1 MARKSDEI
9 RIRGLRVF
17 AHHGVFE
24 EETRLGQMFVVNA
37 TLYTSTR
44 QGGLADALEQTISYA
59 DVCVFLTEYLQKNTW
74 KLLEA
79 AVEHACRALLLR
91 FPLINEVE
99 LELMKPS
106 APIPL
111 PFDSVSVCV
120 RRGWHR
126 AFVALGSNMGDKQ
139 GYLDGAVE
147 ALRADECVRVKK
159 VSAYRV
165 TEPYGGV
172 EQDDFLNA
180 AMEIETLYDPEE
192 LLDALHVL
200 EQAARRE
207 RLVHW
212 GPRTLDLDILFY
224 DDLVQDDPAL
234 ILPHPDLQNRD
245 FVLDPMVELAP
256 NFVHPVLHKTMRQ
269 LLDALSSDSN

>member
-79 AVEHACRALLLR
+79 AVEHACRALLLK
-91 FPLINEVE
+91 FPLIHEVE
-99 LELMKPS
+99 LEMEKPS

-159 VSAYRV
+159 VSSYRV

-245 FVLDPMVELAP
+245 FVLGPMVELAP

>member
-79 AVEHACRALLLR
+79 AVEHACRALLLK
-91 FPLINEVE
+91 FPLIHEVE
-99 LELMKPS
+99 LEMEKPS

>member
-9 RIRGLRVF
+9 RIRGLRIF

-79 AVEHACRALLLR
+79 AVEHACRALLLK

-111 PFDSVSVCV
+111 PFDSVSVRV

-139 GYLDGAVE
+139 GYLNGAVD
-147 ALRADECVRVKK
+147 ALRADKCVRVKQ

-165 TEPYGGV
+165 TAPYGGV

-180 AMEIETLYDPEE
+180 AMEIETLYDPQE
-192 LLDALHVL
+192 LLDALHVI

-234 ILPHPDLQNRD
+234 ILPHPDLHNRD
-245 FVLDPMVELAP
+245 FVLGPMAELAP
-256 NFVHPVLHKTMRQ
+256 NFVHPVLNKTMKQ
-269 LLDALSSDSN
+269 LLNELPTAEK

>member
-99 LELMKPS
+99 LELEKPS

-126 AFVALGSNMGDKQ
+126 AFVALGSNLGDKQ

-147 ALRADECVRVKK
+147 ALRADECVRVKQ
-159 VSAYRV
+159 VSSYRV
-165 TEPYGGV
+165 TAPYGGV

>member
-1 MARKSDEI
+1 MARKTDEI

-59 DVCVFLTEYLQKNTW
+59 DVCVFLTKYLQRNTW

-79 AVEHACRALLLR
+79 AVEHSCRALLLR

-99 LELMKPS
+99 LELQKPS

-126 AFVALGSNMGDKQ
+126 AFVALGSNLGDKQ

-147 ALRADECVRVKK
+147 ALRADECVRVKQ
-159 VSAYRV
+159 VSSYRV
-165 TEPYGGV
+165 TAPYGGV

-180 AMEIETLYDPEE
+180 AMEIETLYEPEE

-245 FVLDPMVELAP
+245 FVLGPMVELAP

>member
-79 AVEHACRALLLR
+79 AVEHACRALLLK
-91 FPLINEVE
+91 FPLIHEVE
-99 LELMKPS
+99 LELEKPS

-245 FVLDPMVELAP
+245 FVLGPMVELAP

>member
-79 AVEHACRALLLR
+79 AVEHACRALLLK
-91 FPLINEVE
+91 FPLIQEVE
-99 LELMKPS
+99 LELEKPS

-147 ALRADECVRVKK
+147 ALRADECVRVKR

-165 TEPYGGV
+165 TAPYGGV

-192 LLDALHVL
+192 LLDALHAI

-207 RLVHW
+207 RLIHW

-234 ILPHPDLQNRD
+234 ILPHPDLHNRD
-245 FVLDPMVELAP
+245 FVLGPMEELAP
-256 NFVHPVLHKTMRQ
+256 TFVHPVLHKTMKQ
-269 LLDALSSDSN
+269 LLSELPK

>member
-79 AVEHACRALLLR
+79 AVEHACRALLLK
-91 FPLINEVE
+91 FPLIHEVE
-99 LELMKPS
+99 LELEKPS

>member
-9 RIRGLRVF
+9 HIRGLRVF

-79 AVEHACRALLLR
+79 AVEHSCRALLLK
-91 FPLINEVE
+91 FPLVNEVE
-99 LELMKPS
+99 LELEKPS

-126 AFVALGSNMGDKQ
+126 AFVALGSNLGDKQ
-139 GYLDGAVE
+139 GYLNGAVE
-147 ALRADECVRVKK
+147 ALRADPCVRVKQ
-159 VSAYRV
+159 VSSYRV
-165 TEPYGGV
+165 TAPYGGV

-192 LLDALHVL
+192 LLDALHAI

-207 RLVHW
+207 RLIHW
-212 GPRTLDLDILFY
+212 GPRTLDLDVLFY

-234 ILPHPDLQNRD
+234 IIPHPDLHNRD
-245 FVLDPMVELAP
+245 FVLGPMAELAP
-256 NFVHPVLHKTMRQ
+256 NFVHSVLHKTMKQ
-269 LLDALSSDSN
+269 LLNELPTAEK

>member
-1 MARKSDEI
+1 MARKLDEI

-37 TLYTSTR
+37 TLHTSTR

-79 AVEHACRALLLR
+79 AVEHACRALLLK
-91 FPLINEVE
+91 FPLIHEVE
-99 LELMKPS
+99 LELEKPS

-245 FVLDPMVELAP
+245 FVLGPMVELAP

>member
-9 RIRGLRVF
+9 RICGLRVF

-79 AVEHACRALLLR
+79 AVEHACRALLLK
-91 FPLINEVE
+91 FPLINEVKLE
-99 LELMKPS
+99 LEKPS

-111 PFDSVSVCV
+111 PFDSVSVRV

-159 VSAYRV
+159 VSSYRV

-207 RLVHW
+207 RLIHW

-245 FVLDPMVELAP
+245 FVLGPMVELAP

>member
-79 AVEHACRALLLR
+79 AVEHSCRALLLK
-91 FPLINEVE
+91 FPLVNEVE
-99 LELMKPS
+99 LELEKPS

-111 PFDSVSVCV
+111 PVDSVSVCV

-126 AFVALGSNMGDKQ
+126 AFVALGSNLGDKQ
-139 GYLDGAVE
+139 GYLNGAVE
-147 ALRADECVRVKK
+147 ALRADPCVRVKQ
-159 VSAYRV
+159 VSSYRV
-165 TEPYGGV
+165 TAPYGGV

-192 LLDALHVL
+192 LLDALHAI

-207 RLVHW
+207 RLIHW
-212 GPRTLDLDILFY
+212 GPRTLDLDVLFY

-234 ILPHPDLQNRD
+234 IIPHPDLHNRD
-245 FVLDPMVELAP
+245 FVLGPMAELAP
-256 NFVHPVLHKTMRQ
+256 NFVHPVLGKTMQQ
-269 LLDALSSDSN
+269 LLSELPSAEK

>member
-24 EETRLGQMFVVNA
+24 EETRLGQMFVLNA

-79 AVEHACRALLLR
+79 AVEHACRALLLK
-91 FPLINEVE
+91 FPLIHEVE
-99 LELMKPS
+99 LELEKPS

-139 GYLDGAVE
+139 GYLDGAVG

-192 LLDALHVL
+192 LLDALHAI

-245 FVLDPMVELAP
+245 FVLGPMVELAP

>member
-9 RIRGLRVF
+9 RIRGLRIF

-99 LELMKPS
+99 LELEKPS

-126 AFVALGSNMGDKQ
+126 AFVALGSNLGDKQ

-147 ALRADECVRVKK
+147 ALRADECVRVKQ
-159 VSAYRV
+159 VSSYRV
-165 TEPYGGV
+165 TAPYGGV

-200 EQAARRE
+200 EHAARRE
-207 RLVHW
+207 RLIHW

-224 DDLVQDDPAL
+224 DELVQDDPAL
-234 ILPHPDLQNRD
+234 ILPHPDLHNRD
-245 FVLDPMVELAP
+245 FVLGPMAEFAP
-256 NFVHPVLHKTMRQ
+256 NFVHPVLHKTMKQ
-269 LLDALSSDSN
+269 LLNELPK

>member
-79 AVEHACRALLLR
+79 AVEHACRALLLK
-91 FPLINEVE
+91 FPLIHEVE
-99 LELMKPS
+99 LELEKPS

-159 VSAYRV
+159 VSSYRV

-245 FVLDPMVELAP
+245 FVLGPMVELAP

>member
-24 EETRLGQMFVVNA
+24 EETRLGQMFVLNA

-79 AVEHACRALLLR
+79 AVEHACRALLLK
-91 FPLINEVE
+91 FPLIHEVE
-99 LELMKPS
+99 LELEKPS

-126 AFVALGSNMGDKQ
+126 AFVALGSNLGDKQ

-159 VSAYRV
+159 VSSYRV

-207 RLVHW
+207 RLIHW

-245 FVLDPMVELAP
+245 FVLGPMVELAP

>member
-37 TLYTSTR
+37 TLHTSTR

-79 AVEHACRALLLR
+79 AVEHSCRALLLK
-91 FPLINEVE
+91 FPLVNEVE
-99 LELMKPS
+99 LELEKPS

-126 AFVALGSNMGDKQ
+126 AFVALGSNLGDKQ
-139 GYLDGAVE
+139 GYLNGAVE
-147 ALRADECVRVKK
+147 ALRADPCVRVKQ
-159 VSAYRV
+159 VSSYRV
-165 TEPYGGV
+165 TAPYGGV

-192 LLDALHVL
+192 LLDALHAI

-207 RLVHW
+207 RLIHW
-212 GPRTLDLDILFY
+212 GPRTLDLDVLFY

-234 ILPHPDLQNRD
+234 ILPHPDLHNRD
-245 FVLDPMVELAP
+245 FVLGPMAELAP
-256 NFVHPVLHKTMRQ
+256 NFVHPVLGKTMQQ
-269 LLDALSSDSN
+269 LLSELPSAEK